1 MYAGFGRLASAL
13 VEINRSNVPV
23 RVYSRTKEKVVEAS
37 EADRRITW
45 IDPQDFSAE
54 KEVWLFLPADAVPE
68 FLKENQPYFHPET
81 VFFYCAT
88 KGISADIA
96 PLLQDKQQVV
106 PVKFIT
112 EAGQLKKDG
121 KGMAALPQEYSSWKG
136 RLAETFGE
144 TMEIVIAEEKEVL
157 SLNKAA
163 TEKAVI
169 AAEELRNE
177 MKERGLPEK
186 LINHASRQLIPGVIN
201 SYVEGRLG
209 GFGQQVIKERRGNKY
224 EN

>member
-13 VEINRSNVPV
+13 VEISRADVPV
-23 RVYSRTKEKVVEAS
+23 RVHSRTKEKVVEAS
-37 EADRRITW
+37 KAERRITW
-45 IDPQDFSAE
+45 IDPKDFSSE
-54 KEVWLFLPADAVPE
+54 KEVWLFLPADAVPD
-68 FLKENQPYFHPET
+68 FLEENQTYFHPET

-88 KGISADIA
+88 KGMSADIA
-96 PLLQDKQQVV
+96 PLLKDKQQLV

-121 KGMAALPQEYSSWKG
+121 KGMAALPSAYCGWKE
-136 RLAETFGE
+136 RLAEMFGE
-144 TMEIVIAEEKEVL
+144 TMEIVISEEKDVL
-157 SLNKAA
+157 QLNKSA
-163 TEKAVI
+163 TEKAVL
-169 AAEELRNE
+169 AAEELRDE
-177 MKERGLPEK
+177 MKELGLPEK

-209 GFGQQVIKERRGNKY
+209 GFGQQVIKERRGNKN